1 MVRPHPEGGARAK
14 AFAVS
19 AALRCVRPS
28 RKPAPAQ
35 ALPYLHR
42 FLKMSRNN
50 DLHQTAP
57 CASPSAGND
66 PKSRVS
72 PESASRNRE
81 MCRYGS
87 ARAGRGS
94 PPRLVARLRARS
106 AETRELRAADQYP
119 GHEYQHAADHDL
131 ERGREERRVHE
142 SIADVGDR
150 DELDHD
156 HGDGHAGRGPET
168 RNEIGERV
176 SEPADGGHHA

>member
-66 PKSRVS
+66 PKSRLSLSLRVGIVRCVDTVALARGEGWGEGAHQPLS
-72 PESASRNRE
+72 PWRVPLTRSLRSRPLPASGERW
-81 MCRYGS
+81 S
-87 ARAGRGS
+87 
-94 PPRLVARLRARS
+94 LRHARS
-106 AETRELRAADQYP
+106 
-119 GHEYQHAADHDL
+119 
-131 ERGREERRVHE
+131 V
-142 SIADVGDR
+142 
-150 DELDHD
+150 
-156 HGDGHAGRGPET
+156 
-168 RNEIGERV
+168 
-176 SEPADGGHHA
+176 